1 VVVFV
6 CAFYRIAF
14 IDFDTEEAAERA
26 MKKMNRK
33 TLDGRQI
40 SIDYAETRDGG
51 KIVFFS
57 CVMYTICST

>member
-6 CAFYRIAF
+6 YVFYRIAF

-26 MKKMNRK
+26 MKKMNKK

-51 KIVFFS
+51 KIPFFN